1 LFVIGIH
8 RKSREFLEN
17 LPEKLK
23 NNVRDV
29 LLTLREDLYP
39 RESKLIT
46 LPGGYRVYRLHI
58 SHLFTVFYAVDS
70 DKKRIYIVKIM
81 TIEQTHKEY
90 RRWG

>member
-1 LFVIGIH
+1 LFVIEIH
-8 RKSREFLEN
+8 QKSREFLDKV
-17 LPEKLK
+17 PEKLK

-29 LLTLREDLYP
+29 LLTLREDPHP

-58 SHLFTVFYAVDS
+58 SRLFTVFYEVDF

-81 TIEQTHKEY
+81 TIEQAHKEY